1 METSK
6 KACSRRRI
14 WGSRAA
20 SEVPVHFLGEM
31 LGRLA
36 GPRQQGISTTPLADG
51 RSYAG
56 GEEVTTMGKQ
66 STCTA
71 SFSTV
76 RSEV

>member
-6 KACSRRRI
+6 KACCRRRI

-20 SEVPVHFLGEM
+20 SEVSVHLLGEM

-36 GPRQQGISTTPLADG
+36 GPRQQGISTPLADG
-51 RSYAG
+51 RSCAG

-66 STCTA
+66 SIA
-71 SFSTV
+71 SSSTV